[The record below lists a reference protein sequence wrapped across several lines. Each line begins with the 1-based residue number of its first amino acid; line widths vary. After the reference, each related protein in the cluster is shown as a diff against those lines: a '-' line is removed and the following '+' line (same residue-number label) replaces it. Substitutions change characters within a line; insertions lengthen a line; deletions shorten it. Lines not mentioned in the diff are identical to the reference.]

1 MRLNCENPW
10 FEMKFKRKAKVWTL
24 EMIHELWLKTIERTK
39 IRREQ
44 FTSCINEIVNTI
56 EPEVERDEKIYR
68 VYFLRKS
75 QVHYYQITKSQFTD
89 GYGYRRELLNF
100 ADRDQKLKFLLSNEK
115 SFELGEKMNNL
126 ETLLSYQHSKIKSIL
141 SDRLHK
147 YLLDEFVRKGHFN
160 PLNDLKTI
168 IVNIQHKSYFVN
180 AQITTY
186 SNPQYIQFEL
196 LHEVRPDTTFEIPTH
211 V

>member
-24 EMIHELWLKTIERTK
+24 EMIHELWIKTIERTK

-44 FTSCINEIVNTI
+44 FSDCINEIVNTI
-56 EPEVERDEKIYR
+56 EPEIERDEKVYR
-68 VYFLRKS
+68 VYYFKNSEIR
-75 QVHYYQITKSQFTD
+75 YYQISKSQFTE
-89 GYGYRRELLNF
+89 GHSYRKEVLKF
-100 ADRDQKLKFLLSNEK
+100 ADRDEKLKFLLSNNK
-115 SFELGEKMNNL
+115 SFDLGEKIHNL
-126 ETLLSYQHSKIKSIL
+126 ENLLSYQHNKVKNIL

-147 YLLDEFVRKGHFN
+147 HLLNDFVRKGHFN

-168 IVNIQHKSYFVN
+168 IVKIQDKSYFVN

-186 SNPQYIQFEL
+186 TNPQYIQFEL
-196 LHEVRPDTTFEIPTH
+196 LHEVRPDTTFEISPN

>member
-44 FTSCINEIVNTI
+44 FSSCINEIVNTI

-75 QVHYYQITKSQFTD
+75 QVHYYQISKSQFTD
-89 GYGYRRELLNF
+89 GYGYRREILNF
-100 ADRDQKLKFLLSNEK
+100 ADRDEKLKFLLSNDL

-147 YLLDEFVRKGHFN
+147 YLSNEYVRKGHFSIK
-160 PLNDLKTI
+160 NDLSTI
-168 IVNIQHKSYFVN
+168 IVKIKDKSYFVD
-180 AQITTY
+180 AKITNY
-186 SNPQYIQFEL
+186 SNPPYIQFEL
-196 LHEVRPDTTFEIPTH
+196 LHEVRPDTTFEILTDL
-211 V
+211 

>member
-68 VYFLRKS
+68 VYFSKKS
-75 QVHYYQITKSQFTD
+75 QVNYYQISKSQFTD
-89 GYGYRRELLNF
+89 GYGYRKEILKF
-100 ADRDQKLKFLLSNEK
+100 ADRDEKLKFLLSNDK

-147 YLLDEFVRKGHFN
+147 YLLNEYVRKGHFAI
-160 PLNDLKTI
+160 DLSTI
-168 IVNIQHKSYFVN
+168 IVKIQDKSYFVDAKIIN
-180 AQITTY
+180 Y
-186 SNPQYIQFEL
+186 SKPQYIQFEL
-196 LHEVRPDTTFEIPTH
+196 LHEIRPDTTFEIPTH